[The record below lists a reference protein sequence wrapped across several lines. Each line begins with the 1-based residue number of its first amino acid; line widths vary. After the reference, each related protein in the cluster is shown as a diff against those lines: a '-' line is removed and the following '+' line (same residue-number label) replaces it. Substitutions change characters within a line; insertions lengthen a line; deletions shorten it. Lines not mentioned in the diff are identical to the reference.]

1 MSKPSGA
8 SIYTIN
14 EDGSMGTKVGE
25 TPYVTR
31 IGFAEEVTPDGY
43 HDKWWCWSRTDL
55 KELWSVSVYGKLRLS
70 CYLVADGF
78 EPEKVEARDVA
89 SFSRNT
95 PDSGRESVELRLLN
109 PSRPQ
114 HRYDLTLDSIPSG
127 AAIYEVSSDGTIG
140 RKIGTTP
147 MQVRIGLAQQ
157 SSQDESSGK
166 YFHKEWKVWGGNL
179 VAWHKEGK
187 DARLTWNC
195 VLFKDGFAP
204 ENLTKKEIC
213 VLNADPGWKWP
224 SDRTITVPLQTMEAA
239 KAAELLRQQEAQ
251 QRRWRHQN
259 EEAQANRD
267 AKRAEAQKEY
277 DEALEAYNKALATLQ
292 SARMTGNIS
301 DWNWSQM
308 QNAKPGFGKG
318 MAALGSLSSSASLAD
333 ARREVEIARERLERA
348 KACLNAADW
357 K

>member
-1 MSKPSGA
+1 
-8 SIYTIN
+8 
-14 EDGSMGTKVGE
+14 
-25 TPYVTR
+25 
-31 IGFAEEVTPDGY
+31 
-43 HDKWWCWSRTDL
+43 
-55 KELWSVSVYGKLRLS
+55 
-70 CYLVADGF
+70 
-78 EPEKVEARDVA
+78 
-89 SFSRNT
+89 
-95 PDSGRESVELRLLN
+95 
-109 PSRPQ
+109 
-114 HRYDLTLDSIPSG
+114 
-127 AAIYEVSSDGTIG
+127 
-140 RKIGTTP
+140 
-147 MQVRIGLAQQ
+147 
-157 SSQDESSGK
+157 
-166 YFHKEWKVWGGNL
+166 
-179 VAWHKEGK
+179 
-187 DARLTWNC
+187 
-195 VLFKDGFAP
+195 
-204 ENLTKKEIC
+204 
-213 VLNADPGWKWP
+213 
-224 SDRTITVPLQTMEAA
+224 MEAA

-348 KACLNAADW
+348 KACLNAPDW